1 MTREEAIRVLDLNG
15 GRLSNSVQQAIATV
29 VQDGE
34 KIRAVK
40 AVLTKR
46 KEIIDRRVATP
57 GSGDVE
63 YYLGKR
69 DGYFQA
75 LELLNETLESIK
87 IELD

>member
-46 KEIIDRRVATP
+46 WAILDGMLADRGRKDA
-57 GSGDVE
+57 DH
-63 YYLGKR
+63 YAGKR
-69 DGYFQA
+69 EGYMQA
-75 LELLNETLESIK
+75 SELLNSSLESIM